1 MDIVVFGAM
10 LASAF
15 LHAVW
20 NAWVKSRRDSNA
32 AIAALVIGAGIPNIA
47 VIAGLGWPEAP
58 AWPWIACTVALSIA
72 ALTLLGA
79 AYREGDFA
87 VAFPMIRGLIPV
99 VLVVAAVPLFA
110 EAPTLFGTLGVACVS
125 AGLLLIGWEAAR
137 RTRTVTLKGLALIAL
152 AAAVTAASVLT
163 DAKGSRLGGNPLVY
177 AATIAFLNGVVMAV
191 LQALRGRRVDRML
204 VREWPITIFAA
215 LVSIVSYQ
223 LYIWSLQQAPV
234 ALVSAM
240 RETSMLFALLIA
252 LVILRERFGLW
263 RWLAVGLMLG
273 GLALMR
279 L

>member
-1 MDIVVFGAM
+1 LDIVVFGAM

-47 VIAGLGWPEAP
+47 VIAGLGWPAAP
-58 AWPWIACTVALSIA
+58 AWPWIACTVTFSIA

>member
-32 AIAALVIGAGIPNIA
+32 AIAALVIGAGVPNIA
-47 VIAGLGWPEAP
+47 VIAVLGWPAAP
-58 AWPWIACTVALSIA
+58 AWPWIACTVTLSIG

-99 VLVVAAVPLFA
+99 VLVAAAVPLFA
-110 EAPTLFGTLGVACVS
+110 EAPTLFGTLGVASVS

-137 RTRTVTLKGLALIAL
+137 RTRTVTLRGLALIAL

-163 DAKGSRLGGNPLVY
+163 DAKGSRLGGNPVVY

-204 VREWPITIFAA
+204 VREWPISIFAA

>member
-1 MDIVVFGAM
+1 LDIVVFGAM

-47 VIAGLGWPEAP
+47 VIAALGWPAAP
-58 AWPWIACTVALSIA
+58 AWPWIACTVALSIG

-137 RTRTVTLKGLALIAL
+137 RHAHRDPEGSRTHCARGGRHGGIGADRCQGLAARRQPPRLCGHHRVPQRRRHGG
-152 AAAVTAASVLT
+152 AAGPARA
-163 DAKGSRLGGNPLVY
+163 P
-177 AATIAFLNGVVMAV
+177 
-191 LQALRGRRVDRML
+191 GRPHAGA
-204 VREWPITIFAA
+204 EWPITIFAA

>member
-1 MDIVVFGAM
+1 
-10 LASAF
+10 
-15 LHAVW
+15 
-20 NAWVKSRRDSNA
+20 
-32 AIAALVIGAGIPNIA
+32 
-47 VIAGLGWPEAP
+47 
-58 AWPWIACTVALSIA
+58 
-72 ALTLLGA
+72 
-79 AYREGDFA
+79 
-87 VAFPMIRGLIPV
+87 
-99 VLVVAAVPLFA
+99 
-110 EAPTLFGTLGVACVS
+110 
-125 AGLLLIGWEAAR
+125 
-137 RTRTVTLKGLALIAL
+137 
-152 AAAVTAASVLT
+152 
-163 DAKGSRLGGNPLVY
+163 
-177 AATIAFLNGVVMAV
+177 V